1 MINYEL
7 PQMKYPEQKGLIS
20 IIVPIYNTG
29 SKLRECVNSIL
40 AQTFTNWEAILVDDG
55 STDNTVE
62 IVDEYAKKDSR
73 FIAIHKQNQ
82 GTLLARKTGLEN
94 SKGEFI
100 ANIDHDDKYNPQFL
114 EKMYRK
120 ITETNADFIYCKCQ
134 VTNENPAFLAFDC
147 KLTTDASENVAIM
160 LSYQGPSFS
169 TWNKLIKRK
178 IYAKVRF
185 PDVNLIIGEDPVQ
198 ILQVAY
204 HSKSIA
210 FVPENLYHHTFFG
223 ATVGINSDPI
233 RWIKATV
240 FIKKT
245 IENLFDGIIPCNL
258 KNAFYCRVSSFAA
271 YNYFLLDKKTRIQ
284 FRDEIEPMLPKL
296 MKMERKLN
304 VRICLFLASKGIEFP
319 LKLRNNIRK
328 YKHRIFGGIR

>member
-7 PQMKYPEQKGLIS
+7 PQMKYPKQKGLIS

-82 GTLLARKTGLEN
+82 GTLLARKTGLES

-114 EKMYRK
+114 EKMYAK
-120 ITETNADFIYCKCQ
+120 IIEMNSDFVWCKCQ
-134 VTNENPAFLAFDC
+134 VSDEEKPYYMTDC
-147 KLTTDASENVAIM
+147 KWNNIDACENVAMIM
-160 LSYQGPSFS
+160 SRPGM
-169 TWNKLIKRK
+169 TCVAWNKLIKRE

-185 PDVNLIIGEDPVQ
+185 PNVHLVLGEDQ
-198 ILQVAY
+198 IQVLQVAY
-204 HSKSIA
+204 HSKSAA
-210 FVPENLYHHTFFG
+210 FVSEELYFHNLFAG
-223 ATVGINSDPI
+223 NSSSGFSKPI
-233 RWIKATV
+233 LWILAAI
-240 FIKKT
+240 FIEKT
-245 IENLFDGIIPCNL
+245 IENIFNGVIPHNV
-258 KNAFYCRVSSFAA
+258 KESFYYLVSGFAA

-284 FRDEIEPMLPKL
+284 FKDEIEPILPESIKL
-296 MKMERKLN
+296 ERKLN
-304 VRICLFLASKGIEFP
+304 LRICLFLASKGIEFP
-319 LKLRNNIRK
+319 FKLRELIKKRYRK
-328 YKHRIFGGIR
+328 